1 MTTIVSDTSPINY
14 LALIGELN
22 VLPGLFGEILIPPAV
37 WRELQHSKTPKAA
50 YDWAA
55 SLPAW
60 ASIAAPMQVDLSMG
74 LDAGETEA
82 IALALERNIPAL
94 LIDERRGREAAE
106 QKFITPIGTINIL
119 ELADVAG
126 LLDFEQAITKL
137 RATNFRVALSVV
149 NEATSRCRRRRGQN
163 QVM

>member
-1 MTTIVSDTSPINY
+1 M
-14 LALIGELN
+14 IGRQT
-22 VLPGLFGEILIPPAV
+22 FPP
-37 WRELQHSKTPKAA
+37 
-50 YDWAA
+50 
-55 SLPAW
+55 

-149 NEATSRCRRRRGQN
+149 NEATNRCRRRRGQN
-163 QVM
+163 QVL